1 MDKDSK
7 LNLQVTAVIWG
18 IGLVI
23 LFLGLIFNR
32 KALWVSV
39 LCIASAT
46 LLVASIYALVQT
58 LRHKGTFKKNFLNA
72 LMWMTAQFLGNI

>member
-32 KALWVSV
+32 KAL
-39 LCIASAT
+39 
-46 LLVASIYALVQT
+46 
-58 LRHKGTFKKNFLNA
+58 
-72 LMWMTAQFLGNI
+72 